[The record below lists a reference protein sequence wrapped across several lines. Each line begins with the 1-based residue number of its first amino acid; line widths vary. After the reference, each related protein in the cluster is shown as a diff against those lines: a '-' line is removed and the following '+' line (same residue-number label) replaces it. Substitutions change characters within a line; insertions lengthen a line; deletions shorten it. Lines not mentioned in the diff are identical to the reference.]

1 MDKKIT
7 IKDKILSF
15 IAKKGIRKTDFF
27 EATGI
32 QSSNFKGK
40 NLESQPGGEMIV
52 KILSIYP
59 DLSADWLLRDQGDML
74 KTKCD
79 NIENTSAVQT
89 ISNSKDKDKI
99 LTNKEKNDFFSENEK
114 IIPLVSQTVAAG
126 FGNENF
132 AITEQ
137 DVKEFYNIPCFR
149 HTHVDFMIEV
159 TGDSMTPHLNSG
171 DIIACTI
178 VRDSN
183 FIQWNKTH
191 VIATKEQGLL
201 VKRLMPANDDKHLK
215 AVSDNTQY
223 PPFDIPKNE
232 ITGIALVIG
241 AVCLE

>member
-1 MDKKIT
+1 M
-7 IKDKILSF
+7 
-15 IAKKGIRKTDFF
+15 
-27 EATGI
+27 
-32 QSSNFKGK
+32 
-40 NLESQPGGEMIV
+40 
-52 KILSIYP
+52 
-59 DLSADWLLRDQGDML
+59 
-74 KTKCD
+74 
-79 NIENTSAVQT
+79 
-89 ISNSKDKDKI
+89 
-99 LTNKEKNDFFSENEK
+99 
-114 IIPLVSQTVAAG
+114 SQTVAAG

-241 AVCLE
+241 DVCLE